1 MQPAVVCQRH
11 HYHHRYHHHHRQF
24 QCQRTLTAAVHHASS
39 ARIATAA
46 SGDTP
51 VATPPPLV
59 SLMYRHGTQEWLH
72 PLAVESATRPRV
84 VVAVAVEP
92 RAQEHAM
99 APARL
104 ESVTR

>member
-1 MQPAVVCQRH
+1 MQPAAVCRRHHYRH
-11 HYHHRYHHHHRQF
+11 HYHHHRRQF

-39 ARIATAA
+39 ARIATAT
-46 SGDTP
+46 SGDKPVVTP
-51 VATPPPLV
+51 SPLV
-59 SLMYRHGTQEWLH
+59 SLVHRHRTQEWLH
-72 PLAVESATRPRV
+72 PGTVESATRPRV
-84 VVAVAVEP
+84 VVAVER